1 MNAPELID
9 ALQRAGATLVVESG
23 KARVRGKRVPDDL
36 LAAVK
41 GQRVEVLAEWQRRQ
55 DQSLD
60 RYGIV
65 PVGPVPMA
73 GREIGMPLAERDAIL
88 AYVHQQPRPLHAWVS
103 MRANEYSMLGCA
115 PDDCEWRSC
124 VDVVAWQR
132 GCSSS
137 EMVNFV
143 KSLSGNKTL
152 G

>member
-36 LAAVK
+36 FTAVK
-41 GQRVEVLAEWQRRQ
+41 GQRAAVLVEWQRRQ

-73 GREIGMPLAERDAIL
+73 GRELVMPLAERDAIVPPHPDRDGFVSV
-88 AYVHQQPRPLHAWVS
+88 AYSA
-103 MRANEYSMLGCA
+103 
-115 PDDCEWRSC
+115 
-124 VDVVAWQR
+124 
-132 GCSSS
+132 
-137 EMVNFV
+137 
-143 KSLSGNKTL
+143 
-152 G
+152 

>member
-36 LAAVK
+36 LTAVK
-41 GQRVEVLAEWQRRQ
+41 GQRAAVLVEWQRRQ

-73 GREIGMPLAERDAIL
+73 GRELVVPLEDRDAIL
-88 AYVHQQPRPLHAWVS
+88 AFVHQQPRPLHAWVS
-103 MRANEYSMLGCA
+103 MRANEYSMIGCA

-132 GCSSS
+132 GCGGR
-137 EMVNFV
+137 EVVDFV
-143 KSLSGNKTL
+143 KARPIN
-152 G
+152 